1 MRADLNLMLNG
12 GEIARQRLFSWL
24 ILSFFWPCCH
34 GHSSKPPERSRDTD
48 TGRGTKKTN
57 MLITASVG
65 PGDYR
70 RQAVRLMG
78 DVNLKGKPSGS
89 GDALS
94 I

>member
-12 GEIARQRLFSWL
+12 VQIARQRPFSCR
-24 ILSFFWPCCH
+24 ILSFFGSVVMGIRP
-34 GHSSKPPERSRDTD
+34 KPPERSRDAN

-70 RQAVRLMG
+70 RQAVRLMD
-78 DVNLKGKPSGS
+78 DVNLKGKPSSS